1 VGRIQWRKILASQI
15 LLGLAEARL
24 MQNPGSLFFIRV
36 ISMMPNEIKKL
47 DLSLLKGWV
56 FYCPKK
62 EMIYEW
68 ESFDR

>member
-1 VGRIQWRKILASQI
+1 
-15 LLGLAEARL
+15 